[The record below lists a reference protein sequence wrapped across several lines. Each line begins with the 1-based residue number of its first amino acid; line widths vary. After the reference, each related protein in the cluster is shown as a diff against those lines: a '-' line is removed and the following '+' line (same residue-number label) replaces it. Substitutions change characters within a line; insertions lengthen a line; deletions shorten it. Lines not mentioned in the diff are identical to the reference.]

1 MITASQ
7 KQTYAVQP
15 LPVCL
20 KSKLSWLFPVAHISK
35 IWIIGNLDLIVN
47 GYIRKWLDIPI
58 FATLS
63 NVFLECN
70 KFGLNICPPSVKF
83 TQCQTV
89 LCNCLKEPYSNSLKD
104 LWKSSSS
111 HTNTQCDVFKSTK
124 EVREDF
130 HYNQEDKLQ
139 HYLASQGFFF
149 SNVIKHSSTSVNS
162 IWLSSQS
169 HEPNSINSFTIPC
182 INNCLLTCKN
192 VTR

>member
-1 MITASQ
+1 MN
-7 KQTYAVQP
+7 
-15 LPVCL
+15 
-20 KSKLSWLFPVAHISK
+20 
-35 IWIIGNLDLIVN
+35 GNIQ
-47 GYIRKWLDIPI
+47 KWLDIPI

-63 NVFLECN
+63 N
-70 KFGLNICPPSVKF
+70 KFAINLVLVLFCPPSVKF

-89 LCNCLKEPYSNSLKD
+89 LCHCLKEPYNNFLKD

-111 HTNTQCDVFKSTK
+111 HTNIQCDVFKFTK
-124 EVREDF
+124 EVCKHF

-162 IWLSSQS
+162 IWLSAQS
-169 HEPNSINSFTIPC
+169 HEPNSINNFTIPC

-192 VTR
+192 VTRQELSLSPDCCFALTLSHSSIIYCGWLSSLP